1 MKMEK
6 EEKTKRDLEIEKNIN
21 AAERKIKAFFKKM
34 ELNKKKMIEPPIH
47 QLAMMQVTLER
58 LSAEINEG
66 DIIEDFVQGA
76 QKFRRETPALKAYNS
91 TIKNY
96 TALYKQLVD
105 LLPNDDAER
114 AGQALMNFA
123 TQPQP
128 QQQRK
133 K

>member
-1 MKMEK
+1 MKMEQ
-6 EEKTKRDLEIEKNIN
+6 EEKTKRDLEIKKNIN

-34 ELNKKKMIEPPIH
+34 ELNKKKMIEPPIR

-66 DIIEDFVQGA
+66 DIIEDFVQGS
-76 QKFRRETPALKAYNS
+76 QKFRRENPALKAYNS

-105 LLPNDDAER
+105 LLPNDDAEK

-123 TQPQP
+123 TQPQ
-128 QQQRK
+128 QQRK

>member
-1 MKMEK
+1 MEK

-66 DIIEDFVQGA
+66 DIIEDFVQGS
-76 QKFRRETPALKAYNS
+76 QKFRRENPALKAYNS

-105 LLPNDDAER
+105 LLPNDDAEK

-123 TQPQP
+123 TQPQ
-128 QQQRK
+128 QQRK

>member
-1 MKMEK
+1 ME
-6 EEKTKRDLEIEKNIN
+6 ETSDTKRDLEIEKNIN
-21 AAERKIKAFFKKM
+21 AAERKIKSFFKKM
-34 ELNKKKMIEPPIH
+34 ELNKKKMLEPPIH

-58 LSAEINEG
+58 LSEEINTG

-76 QKFRRETPALKAYNS
+76 QKFRRENPALKAYNS

-105 LLPNDDAER
+105 LLPNDDAEK

-123 TQPQP
+123 TQQP
-128 QQQRK
+128 QQRK

>member
-76 QKFRRETPALKAYNS
+76 QKFRRENPALKAYNS

-105 LLPNDDAER
+105 LLPNDDAEK

-123 TQPQP
+123 TQPQ
-128 QQQRK
+128 QQRK

>member
-1 MKMEK
+1 MEQ

-21 AAERKIKAFFKKM
+21 AAERKIKSFFKKM
-34 ELNKKKMIEPPIH
+34 DLNKKKMLEPPIR

-58 LSAEINEG
+58 LSEEINTG

-76 QKFRRETPALKAYNS
+76 QKFRRENPALKAYNA

-105 LLPNDDAER
+105 LLPNDDAEK

-123 TQPQP
+123 TQQP
-128 QQQRK
+128 QQPQQRK

>member
-1 MKMEK
+1 MEK

-76 QKFRRETPALKAYNS
+76 QKFRRENPALKAYNS

-105 LLPNDDAER
+105 LLPNDDAEK

-123 TQPQP
+123 TQPQ
-128 QQQRK
+128 QQRK

>member
-1 MKMEK
+1 MEQ

-76 QKFRRETPALKAYNS
+76 QKFRRENPALKAYNS

-105 LLPNDDAER
+105 LLPNDDAEK

-123 TQPQP
+123 TQPQ
-128 QQQRK
+128 QQRK